1 MVTKLGAKDGLCVH
15 ARIVLKSLLDRG
27 HDVHVFTQA
36 EHVDF
41 LPPDHVHKFPAIQ
54 LNPHF
59 SLDAISAPKMIAR
72 ECARNEIDVL
82 HVQMNS
88 GSTEFLLPLFKAA
101 LPPLVVTYHL
111 AYSTDQSK
119 MRVLF
124 DIAGKASL
132 FASRKYD
139 GIVLVH
145 PFQKRMFL
153 DNGVPEEKLHVIVNG
168 VDTNHFKPR
177 NYEKN
182 SDIMDFIYVGRLSYD
197 KGVHILL
204 EAFSEYHKENRR
216 TRLTLLGNGMLKS
229 IIRDFDDNGSIR
241 WFGDIE
247 HDLVPKFLQEADAF
261 VVPMSIGPLTSSM
274 SVLEALSCGLPLITT
289 NVADADQLLQPNEG
303 ILVPPNC
310 VQSVV
315 DAMRILTE
323 NPQMK
328 QSMGN
333 ACRKKIVQEHSWD
346 KQIKLTEKVYATV
359 MGETFH

>member
-1 MVTKLGAKDGLCVH
+1 MITKLGAKDGLCIH

-36 EHVDF
+36 KEVDF
-41 LPPDHVHKFPAIQ
+41 LPPDRVHKFPAIQ

-59 SLDAISAPKMIAR
+59 SLDSISAPKMIAR
-72 ECARNEIDVL
+72 ECARYEIDVL

-88 GSTEFLLPLFKAA
+88 GSTEFLLPLFKEA

-111 AYSTDQSK
+111 AYSTEQSSMK
-119 MRVLF
+119 VLF

-132 FASRKYD
+132 FTSGKYD

-145 PFQKRMFL
+145 PFQKKMFL
-153 DNGVPEEKLHVIVNG
+153 NKGVPEEKLHVIVNG
-168 VDTNHFKPR
+168 VDTNHFTPR
-177 NYEKN
+177 NYEKT

-197 KGVHILL
+197 KGIHILL
-204 EAFSEYHKENRR
+204 EAFSKYHKENQR

-229 IIRDFDDNGSIR
+229 MIKDFDDNGSIR

-247 HDLVPKFLQEADAF
+247 HDLIPRFLQEADAF

-274 SVLEALSCGLPLITT
+274 SVLEAMSCGLPLITT
-289 NVADADQLLQPNEG
+289 NVADADKLLRPDEG
-303 ILVPPNC
+303 ILVPLND

-315 DAMRILTE
+315 DAMRTMTE
-323 NPQMK
+323 NPQMTR
-328 QSMGN
+328 SMGD
-333 ACRKKIVQEHSWD
+333 ACRKKVVQEHSWD
-346 KQIKLTEKVYATV
+346 RQIELHEKVYTTV
-359 MGETFH
+359 MGKSVR